1 MSLPLLLLLLP
12 STTPRSS
19 PSPPKYF
26 FVYGLP
32 RSGAQ
37 YLSELIRSNTDPH
50 HLQDCSLL
58 TSPSAVGVASH
69 HQSHA
74 ESRRPDTHHLPDLDH
89 ERPAT
94 FPRHGLVTRHSLKE
108 MQCPV
113 GETLFI
119 HITKD
124 PYAWLASVSGEQ
136 PRRSLVNQVATTKW
150 SKDGD
155 RYANAMAMRSAKV
168 KAGLSLEHFRGVEHF
183 SAVKYEDFLDGAVES
198 LRDLL
203 LRHAVPQNSK
213 FKGVFHASSN
223 FDGVLKKKEGGGGE
237 EKKRKY
243 LDHIGKPFERF
254 SFYVEEKYL
263 GYYDKTLMDTV
274 TRGLDKSLEARV
286 GYAVPPEHFHAK
298 HEARVAKK
306 KTFFGKVKSA
316 AMKLVWWT
324 LLPAVV
330 ILGVLAPLAVWLAHS
345 AEAKDTVEQGDG
357 VTEEQD
363 ERRRAEKNAREEK
376 ARATGVLRA
385 GWFEAVDVDSGQ
397 PYYYN
402 RATNE
407 VLWERPVE
415 PGAGAGK
422 KDDDFALTES
432 NAQEF
437 EEAVQMVAREQARSA
452 EEVGVITDKLRR
464 RFRKKER
471 EKEQQRLAVEA
482 QVEQLRQQQEAQRA
496 AELQRAEWER
506 RQAWEAEQQRLRGD
520 EYDAYMER
528 QRSMKPELRVG
539 GQTAEEFKQSREEKL
554 AQEQYIREMEMY

>member
-1 MSLPLLLLLLP
+1 M
-12 STTPRSS
+12 
-19 PSPPKYF
+19 
-26 FVYGLP
+26 
-32 RSGAQ
+32 
-37 YLSELIRSNTDPH
+37 
-50 HLQDCSLL
+50 
-58 TSPSAVGVASH
+58 
-69 HQSHA
+69 
-74 ESRRPDTHHLPDLDH
+74 
-89 ERPAT
+89 
-94 FPRHGLVTRHSLKE
+94 
-108 MQCPV
+108 
-113 GETLFI
+113 
-119 HITKD
+119 
-124 PYAWLASVSGEQ
+124 
-136 PRRSLVNQVATTKW
+136 
-150 SKDGD
+150 
-155 RYANAMAMRSAKV
+155 
-168 KAGLSLEHFRGVEHF
+168 
-183 SAVKYEDFLDGAVES
+183 
-198 LRDLL
+198 
-203 LRHAVPQNSK
+203 
-213 FKGVFHASSN
+213 
-223 FDGVLKKKEGGGGE
+223 
-237 EKKRKY
+237 
-243 LDHIGKPFERF
+243 
-254 SFYVEEKYL
+254 
-263 GYYDKTLMDTV
+263 
-274 TRGLDKSLEARV
+274 
-286 GYAVPPEHFHAK
+286 
-298 HEARVAKK
+298 
-306 KTFFGKVKSA
+306 
-316 AMKLVWWT
+316 
-324 LLPAVV
+324 
-330 ILGVLAPLAVWLAHS
+330 
-345 AEAKDTVEQGDG
+345 
-357 VTEEQD
+357 
-363 ERRRAEKNAREEK
+363 
-376 ARATGVLRA
+376 LRA